1 MPKKFLII
9 GLMVLLF
16 VFLMVSFSITPVKP
30 LTGTKQ
36 ADLGRKHA
44 TSLASPSG
52 DLATSGDHYED
63 WTKAG
68 VYDSP
73 KDDGNLIHSMEHGY
87 VILSYNCE
95 RKFSIFNFQFSI
107 KAYAHEEDEVTEGS
121 QSTSSANLPD
131 DCHTLVDQL
140 KAMYEKK
147 GKRKLIVV
155 QRPNMDSKIAL
166 TAWNWIDKLDSFDEK
181 RIESFIDSHRD
192 QGPEKTA
199 E

>member
-95 RKFSIFNFQFSI
+95 RKFSIFNFQL
-107 KAYAHEEDEVTEGS
+107 KHMLTKKMKLLKDPKVLV
-121 QSTSSANLPD
+121 LPIYR
-131 DCHTLVDQL
+131 
-140 KAMYEKK
+140 M
-147 GKRKLIVV
+147 
-155 QRPNMDSKIAL
+155 
-166 TAWNWIDKLDSFDEK
+166 TAI
-181 RIESFIDSHRD
+181 H
-192 QGPEKTA
+192 
-199 E
+199 